1 MLMLSINFEAMEEQI
16 FKILRENKIG
26 HAKAHFIKHEL
37 LNLYSVMPCDHR
49 YHSRN
54 GRYMLYEGWCEKC
67 GSECHEE

>member
-1 MLMLSINFEAMEEQI
+1 MLSINFEAMKEEI
-16 FKILRENKIG
+16 IKILTENF
-26 HAKAHFIKHEL
+26 KANHMEYQNALNKL